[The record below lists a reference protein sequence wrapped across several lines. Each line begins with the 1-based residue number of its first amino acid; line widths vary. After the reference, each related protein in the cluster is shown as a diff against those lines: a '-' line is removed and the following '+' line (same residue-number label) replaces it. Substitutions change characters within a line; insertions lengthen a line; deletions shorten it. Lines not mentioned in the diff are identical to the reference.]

1 MRRDPQLIVIEQLD
15 IAHLG
20 AGDLDGGV
28 KDVMQQQREI
38 ACLQQ
43 TCAHLLHPCD
53 VLEALAQRLLG
64 LLARGD
70 VVETIDGA
78 GDGSAFVRERSDI
91 HDNGNP

>member
-15 IAHLG
+15 VAHLG
-20 AGDLDGGV
+20 ARDLDGGIE
-28 KDVMQQQREI
+28 DLLQQQREI

-43 TCAHLLHPCD
+43 ACTHLLHPRD
-53 VLEALAQRLLG
+53 VLEALAQRLLS

-70 VVETIDGA
+70 VVETIDGS
-78 GDGSAFVRERSDI
+78 GDGAAFVLERPDI